1 MKPSHKA
8 TLLVLILCTC
18 IGVDQLTK
26 KLARNLLPP
35 NQAQAYLGDL
45 FRFQFVENLGAILG
59 VGKTLPPEVRT
70 WILIGFN
77 TLVLLGVLWF
87 TWVTSEMTCLGVIG
101 SALVIGGGLSNILDR
116 LWNLGAVID
125 FMNLGIG
132 SLRTGIFNVAD
143 VFIMAGAGVL
153 LVWVKQERVR
163 ERQSGFNVEEQEK

>member
-1 MKPSHKA
+1 MKPSHKT

-18 IGVDQLTK
+18 IGVDQSTK
-26 KLARNLLPP
+26 VIAGSLIHLFQARSF
-35 NQAQAYLGDL
+35 LGGL
-45 FRFQFVENLGAILG
+45 FRFQYVENLGAILG

-87 TWVTSEMTCLGVIG
+87 TWVTSEMTCLGVTG

-116 LWNLGAVID
+116 LWNQGAVID

-143 VFIMAGAGVL
+143 VFIMTGAGLL
-153 LVWVKQERVR
+153 LVWVKQERAR
-163 ERQSGFNVEEQEK
+163 ERQSGFKVEEQ